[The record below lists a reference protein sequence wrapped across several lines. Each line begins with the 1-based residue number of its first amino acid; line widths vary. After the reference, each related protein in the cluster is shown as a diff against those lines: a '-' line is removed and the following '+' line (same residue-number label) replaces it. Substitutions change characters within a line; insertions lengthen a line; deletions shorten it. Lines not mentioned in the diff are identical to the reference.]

1 VLYGNN
7 KSDEKGNG
15 KDCERRIVLFGM
27 RYFDYLFHVSHLR
40 YDFSQLYDVE
50 RGYEYYGKALVVKSF
65 L

>member
-7 KSDEKGNG
+7 KSDEKENG
-15 KDCERRIVLFGM
+15 KDYERRIVLWNLRCLNDFL
-27 RYFDYLFHVSHLR
+27 YVSHLR